1 MPKPRKITLETPTA
15 RAKLTPRKASYFVRV
30 APSIALGYRRNE
42 SGFGAWSVR
51 FADGSTSSWLK
62 KFGIADDLE
71 PADGKCVFNYDQ
83 ALAQARKLARGE
95 ADAETEIIATGFA
108 PISLDGALT
117 DYQGDLEARGASIYN
132 ASGLRRH
139 LSSQLLGKPVA
150 LLDAKELRKWR
161 DGLLTKGLQ
170 PSSVVRYCKSLRAAL
185 NLAASHDKRIQNA
198 HAWDD
203 GLESLPDATVA
214 RNVILG
220 DRDVSRFVA
229 ASYHVDAHFG
239 LFVDVLAV
247 TGARPSQ
254 AARLLVED
262 LHGGAKPRLTMPR
275 SAKGGS
281 KNRAA
286 RKHERISVPITL
298 ALAAKLKQAAKG
310 RAADAPLL
318 LQNNGLPWGGSDD
331 YREDVAGIVKAL
343 NLDARATLYALR
355 HSSIVRALLRGLP
368 IRLVAASH
376 DTSSAEI
383 ERTYS
388 KHITDHSDEIA
399 RAALLHYAPVPSA
412 DSNAV
417 ASGP

>member
-1 MPKPRKITLETPTA
+1 MPKPRKIPLETPTA

-30 APSIALGYRRNE
+30 APYIALGYRRNA
-42 SGFGAWSVR
+42 SGFGTWSVR
-51 FADGSTSSWLK
+51 FADGSASGWLK
-62 KFGIADDLE
+62 KFGTADDLE
-71 PADGKCVFNYDQ
+71 PANNASVFSYDQ

-95 ADAETEIIATGFA
+95 AQADTGTAVTGFA
-108 PISLDGALT
+108 PATIDQALI
-117 DYQGDLEARGASIYN
+117 DYQRDLEARGGSIYN
-132 ASGLRRH
+132 ASGPRGH
-139 LSSQLLGKPVA
+139 LSPQLLAKPVA
-150 LLDAKELRKWR
+150 LLDARELRKWR
-161 DGLLTKGLQ
+161 DGLLDKGLQ

-185 NLAASHDKRIQNA
+185 NLAASHDRRIQNA
-198 HAWDD
+198 EAWEA

-214 RNVILG
+214 RNVILC

-229 ASYHVDAHFG
+229 ASYDLDARLG
-239 LFVDVLAV
+239 LCVDVLAT

-262 LHGGAKPRLTMPR
+262 LHGGSKPRLTMPR

-298 ALAAKLKQAAKG
+298 ALASKLKQAAKG
-310 RAADAPLL
+310 RPGDAPLL
-318 LQNNGLPWGGSDD
+318 LQGNGLPWGGSDD
-331 YREDVAGIVKAL
+331 YREHVAGIVKAL
-343 NLDARATLYALR
+343 RLDARATLYALR

-388 KHITDHSDEIA
+388 KHITDHSDDIA
-399 RAALLHYAPVPSA
+399 RAALLHHAP
-412 DSNAV
+412 AV
-417 ASGP
+417 ALVQ

>member
-1 MPKPRKITLETPTA
+1 MPKPRKITLETSTA
-15 RAKLTPRKASYFVRV
+15 RAKLTARKASYFVRV
-30 APSIALGYRRNE
+30 APNIALGYRRNE
-42 SGFGAWSVR
+42 SGFGTWSVR
-51 FADGSTSSWLK
+51 FADGRTSWLK

-71 PADGKCVFNYDQ
+71 PADGKYVFNYDQ

-95 ADAETEIIATGFA
+95 ADAEPEAIAIGFA
-108 PISLDGALT
+108 PVSLDDALT
-117 DYQGDLEARGASIYN
+117 DYQRDLEARGASIYN

-150 LLDAKELRKWR
+150 LLEAKELRNWR

-185 NLAASHDKRIQNA
+185 NLAASRDKRIQNA
-198 HAWDD
+198 GAWEA

-229 ASYHVDAHFG
+229 AGYRVDAHLG

-281 KNRAA
+281 KNRAK
-286 RKHERISVPITL
+286 RKAERISVPITP
-298 ALAAKLKQAAKG
+298 ALATKLKEAAKG

-318 LQNNGLPWGGSDD
+318 LQNNGQPWSGSDD
-331 YREDVAGIVKAL
+331 YREDVARIVKVL
-343 NLDARATLYALR
+343 NLDSRATMYALR

-399 RAALLHYAPVPSA
+399 RAALLHHAPAS
-412 DSNAV
+412 AV
-417 ASGP
+417 ANSVVGLVQ

>member
-30 APSIALGYRRNE
+30 APNIALGYRRNQ
-42 SGFGAWSVR
+42 SGFGTWSVR
-51 FADGSTSSWLK
+51 FADGSASGWLK

-71 PADGKCVFNYDQ
+71 PANNTSVFNYDQ
-83 ALAQARKLARGE
+83 ALRQARKLARGE
-95 ADAETEIIATGFA
+95 ADAETETAATGFA

-117 DYQGDLEARGASIYN
+117 AYQRDLEARGGSIYN

-139 LSSQLLGKPVA
+139 LSAQLLAKPVA
-150 LLDAKELRKWR
+150 LLDARELRKWR
-161 DGLLTKGLQ
+161 DGLLAKGLQ

-185 NLAASHDKRIQNA
+185 NLAASHDKRIQSGY
-198 HAWDD
+198 AWET

-214 RNVILG
+214 RNVILS
-220 DRDVSRFVA
+220 DSDVSRFVA
-229 ASYHVDAHFG
+229 ASYDRSAQLG

-254 AARLLVED
+254 VARLLVED
-262 LHGGAKPRLTMPR
+262 LHGGTKPRLTMPR

-286 RKHERISVPITL
+286 RRHERVSVPITP
-298 ALAAKLKQAAKG
+298 ALAAKLKQAANG
-310 RAADAPLL
+310 RAGDMLL
-318 LQNNGLPWGGSDD
+318 LLRANGLPWSGSDD
-331 YREDVAGIVKAL
+331 YREDVAEIVTAL
-343 NLDARATLYALR
+343 KLDAKATLYALR

-388 KHITDHSDEIA
+388 RHITDHSDDIA
-399 RAALLHYAPVPSA
+399 RAALLHHELVPA
-412 DSNAV
+412 DNVV
-417 ASGP
+417 ALAR